1 MVGFV
6 NNATHPQDTGE
17 IRVGLLKVK
26 RNDDACAISRV
37 MSTSLSTVTSNLSLY
52 SCYL

>member
-26 RNDDACAISRV
+26 RNDDACANARYARPV
-37 MSTSLSTVTSNLSLY
+37 RSLIDIFR
-52 SCYL
+52 